1 LLGDGKGGFRL
12 IPKKL
17 SGFWLNGEVR
27 DMLELATGSGRV
39 LVVARNNDPV
49 QLFRIIHTP

>member
-1 LLGDGKGGFRL
+1 L